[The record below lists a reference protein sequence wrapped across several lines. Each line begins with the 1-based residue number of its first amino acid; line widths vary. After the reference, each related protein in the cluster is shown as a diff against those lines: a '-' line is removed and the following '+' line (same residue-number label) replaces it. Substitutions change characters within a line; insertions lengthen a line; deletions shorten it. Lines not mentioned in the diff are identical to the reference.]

1 MQSSKRI
8 SAAGTLLRALEILAW
23 GAFFA
28 FAAVFLALRFWLL
41 PQIDRYQPEIVM
53 ALERAIGLPVTI
65 GALRADWDGLHP
77 RLYVTDLRVFD
88 RYGREALVL
97 PSVEPVLGW
106 TTLAALQLRLHS
118 LAIHEPRL
126 VVRRG
131 ADGVISV
138 GGLALAAGGA
148 GAGSGGLTDWIFSQR
163 EIIVRDA
170 EVEWVDEQRAAPP
183 LVLRSLQFRL
193 RNRGEVHQIGLS
205 ARPPRHLGAALELRA
220 ALVGRSVAQPTTWN
234 GRVYAELG
242 TTDLAGWRTWLDYPV
257 EVTSGQGA
265 LRLWATFGA
274 GKLVDATADLAL
286 SDVTARLG
294 RELPVLRV
302 QRIAGRVQGKESGRG
317 YEFGA
322 RGLTLVPVDGPEL
335 REASFRA
342 SWEAAEPPR
351 GLLAAER
358 IELEPLAYLS
368 AYLPFPADL
377 RQLLD
382 ELRPRGRVSDAS
394 FEWRGTL
401 PDEARFRGRA
411 RFEGLGMRAWRT
423 VPGFANLS
431 GRIDA
436 SETKGA
442 VALAA
447 RDAEVELPRVFAEPR
462 VHLDA
467 LSGEVSWER
476 RPGGGVNVRMA
487 NLQYANDDA
496 AGTASGGYAYTG
508 DGPGVIDLTAQLAR
522 ADAGALPRYLPLPN
536 IMGERAREWLVHA
549 IVAGQSADTR
559 LRLRGDLR
567 HFPFRD
573 PQLGQFEIV
582 AQVRGGVLAYADGWP
597 AVEAVDG
604 ELRFERDGMEMFARR
619 ARVLGAEVSD
629 TRASMRLRA
638 PSVLSITG
646 EAQGPT
652 REFLRFIA
660 RSPLRRTLGE
670 FSESVRAEGRGQLRL
685 TLKLPIGEAEKF
697 EAAGEFGFSGN
708 RLGLGTR
715 LPPVEDAAGRI
726 AFTGTSIQVRSAS
739 GRFAGGPLRVIGGTQ
754 RDGGVVLSVG
764 GRFEVAALEPLL
776 PERWRGYLSGAADY
790 AGSLRLQRGGAPQIA
805 LESELAGVAS
815 RLPPPFAKPPAEVR
829 LLRVALLQG
838 EDGTRDRVSVTLG
851 RMLRAEFLRRREGE
865 AMRLERTAVAF
876 YPPPGA
882 RLRFPERPARTLLY
896 GSLPH
901 LDFDR
906 WRALLGEA
914 RGDGDAGAA
923 RADMSFG
930 ALDAFGRRLQDISVD
945 ARLADGGW
953 AATLTS
959 KTIAGEVEYRGGA
972 DPKLTARM
980 ARFEVPPAAPDA
992 GAAAEA
998 PELPD
1003 VDLVAEEFGYRGK
1016 RFGRVEILARHD
1028 GPEWLIERLSMQSP
1042 EGSLAGRGLWRTAP
1056 EARTTLD
1063 LSMQAADVGRYLERV
1078 GYPGMVRG
1086 GAAKLAASL
1095 AWNGAPTAIDYPSLS
1110 GEVRLDAENGR
1121 FLEIDAGIGKLVS
1134 LMSLQMLPRRVV
1146 LDFRDVFSQGFEWDR
1161 IAATARIEGGVLET
1175 RDFRMTGGAADVRMQ
1190 GTVDLAQETQDLRVR
1205 VVPEVGS
1212 AASTVAGVLVNPAV
1226 GLGTLLAQ
1234 KILKDPLGQMFAFEY
1249 GITGGWHD
1257 PQVEKLAAVPVA
1269 PPKPPAGD

>member
-23 GAFFA
+23 SAFFV

-41 PQIDRYQPEIVM
+41 PQIDRYQPEIAM

-65 GALRADWDGLHP
+65 GSLRADWDGLHP
-77 RLYVTDLRVFD
+77 RLSVTDLRVFD
-88 RYGREALVL
+88 RYGREALAL
-97 PSVEPVLGW
+97 PSVEPVVGW
-106 TTLAALQLRLHS
+106 TTLAALELRLHS
-118 LAIHEPRL
+118 LTIHEPRL
-126 VVRRG
+126 TVRRG

-138 GGLALAAGGA
+138 GGLVLAAGG
-148 GAGSGGLTDWIFSQR
+148 GAGGGGLTDWILGQR
-163 EIIVRDA
+163 EIVVRNA
-170 EVEWVDEQRAAPP
+170 EVEWIDEQRGAPP
-183 LVLRSLQFRL
+183 LALRGVQFRL
-193 RNRGEVHQIGLS
+193 RNRGEVHRIGLS
-205 ARPPRHLGAALELRA
+205 ARPPRQLGAALELRA
-220 ALVGRSVAQPTTWN
+220 SLIGRSVTQSAAWN

-242 TTDLAGWRTWLDYPV
+242 TTDLAGWRTWLEYPI
-257 EVTSGQGA
+257 EVTSGKGA

-302 QRIAGRVQGKESGRG
+302 QRVAGRVQGKETGRG
-317 YEFGA
+317 YAFGA
-322 RGLTLVPVDGPEL
+322 RGLTLVPVEGPEL

-351 GLLAAER
+351 GLFAAER
-358 IELEPLAYLS
+358 IELEPLAYLA

-377 RQLLD
+377 RQLLE

-401 PDEARFRGRA
+401 PDEARFQARA
-411 RFEGLGMRAWRT
+411 RFDGLGVRAWRK

-436 SETKGA
+436 SEAKGS
-442 VALAA
+442 VALATQ
-447 RDAEVELPRVFAEPR
+447 DAEVELPRVFAEPR

-476 RPGGGVNVRMA
+476 RPAGGVHVRIA
-487 NLQYANDDA
+487 GLQYANDDA
-496 AGTASGGYAYTG
+496 AGTASGSYAYTG
-508 DGPGVIDLTAQLAR
+508 SGRGVIDLTAHLSR

-549 IVAGQSADTR
+549 IVAGRSTDTR

-573 PQLGQFEIV
+573 PRLGQFEIV
-582 AQVRGGVLAYADGWP
+582 VQVRGGVLAYAHGWP
-597 AVEAVDG
+597 AVEAVEG

-619 ARVLGAEVSD
+619 ARVLGAELSD

-638 PSVLSITG
+638 PAVLRIAG
-646 EAQGPT
+646 EARGPT

-660 RSPLRRTLGE
+660 ASPLRRTLGE
-670 FSESVRAEGRGQLRL
+670 ASQAVRADGSGELRL
-685 TLKLPIGEAEKF
+685 SLVLPIGDLGRF
-697 EAAGEFGFSGN
+697 EASGEYAFAGN
-708 RLGLGTR
+708 RVRIGTR
-715 LPPVEDAAGRI
+715 LPPIEDAAGRI
-726 AFTGTSIQVRSAS
+726 AFTGSSVQVRSAT
-739 GRFAGGPLRVIGGTQ
+739 GRFVGGPLRVIGGTQ
-754 RDGGVVLSVG
+754 RDGGIVLSAG
-764 GRFEVAALEPLL
+764 GRFDISALEPLL
-776 PERWRGYLSGAADY
+776 PEVWRGHMRGAADY
-790 AGSLRLQRGGAPQIA
+790 AGSVRVQRGAAPQIA
-805 LESELAGVAS
+805 LESELAGVES
-815 RLPPPFAKPPAEVR
+815 RLPPPLAKSPAETR

-838 EDGTRDRVSVTLG
+838 EDGTRDRISVSLG

-865 AMRLERTAVAF
+865 EMRLERTAVAF

-901 LDFDR
+901 LDLDR
-906 WRALLGEA
+906 WVALLGEA
-914 RGDGDAGAA
+914 RGQGDAGAA

-959 KTIAGEVEYRGGA
+959 KAIAGEVEYRGGA
-972 DPKLTARM
+972 NPKLTARM
-980 ARFEVPPAAPDA
+980 ARFEVPPEAP
-992 GAAAEA
+992 GAAAGGEA
-998 PELPD
+998 RELPD
-1003 VDLVAEEFGYRGK
+1003 VDLVAEQFAYRGK
-1016 RFGRVEILARHD
+1016 RFDRVELFARHE

-1078 GYPGMVRG
+1078 GYPGLVRG
-1086 GAAKLAASL
+1086 GSARVGASL

-1110 GEVRLDAENGR
+1110 GDVRLDAENGR
-1121 FLEIDAGIGKLVS
+1121 FLEIDAGVGKLVS

-1161 IAATARIEGGVLET
+1161 IAATAKISGGVLET
-1175 RDFRMTGGAADVRMQ
+1175 RDFRMTGGAADVRME
-1190 GTVDLAQETQDLRVR
+1190 GTVDLARETQDLRVR

-1249 GITGGWHD
+1249 GITGGWND
-1257 PQVEKLAAVPVA
+1257 PKVEKLAAVPVE
-1269 PPKPPAGD
+1269 PLKPPAGD